1 MVPPAETKLISRATA
16 AEYGSSPGSPSF
28 LIVQKNNLL
37 NTATSPS
44 SSPVDSLSV
53 SSAADKVIRSSDE
66 ADLDKVALAEKFSET
81 RKLFERNIKQR
92 SSVDRYSPSK
102 CERSEDKRRRGS
114 ASDCSNVVDHF
125 SFNTEASLP
134 VALEKV
140 ENQSN
145 EELKQQHANSGSKSS
160 FLNAGPISRRL
171 ESFLGDSDTEE
182 SKETSKNDSSPNQDP
197 LGGQQTL
204 NLSPVAE
211 GCLEK
216 GALPKVPEIC
226 RDEPSKA
233 LGKDRKEQL
242 VLERKLWNMGSV
254 PAQEAQQ
261 TSDSVCSWVSPTEG
275 TCRELVA
282 QDETSGHEKKG
293 LEKDHVDQENQ
304 KLVCHVQE
312 GKRSD
317 YALEVVEEFTD
328 GSKTSWEEERDGMS
342 VRDGPV
348 TQVQDVLEQEEDT
361 EEEEQALEKQSE
373 DFGDFGIE
381 NAAFDDDR
389 DTEPENQYPEGKEIL
404 EGEEDYMYDSEY
416 EEFPGLSEEEDP
428 APDRKVKFSTAPIKN
443 SCGEQEAEKKVFSTY
458 SNEDYDRRNEEVD
471 PVAASAEYE
480 LEKRVEKMEVF
491 PVEIEKGDRGLGISI
506 IGMGVGADQ
515 GLEKLGIFVKT
526 ITDGGAAQRDGR
538 IQVNDQIVEVD
549 GISLVGVTQFFAAT
563 VLKNTKGT
571 VRFLIG
577 REKPGAESE
586 VARLISETLE
596 QERCLY
602 EQHYV
607 HDDTEQDDDYDDDE
621 EDTYESHLH
630 GKSVEVFDLP
640 ENEDIGLLLD
650 MDSAQSLLKF
660 KELQLKHAVTIAEVN
675 QLKDKLKVVEEEKN
689 EWKFNRAQL
698 QQNLDE
704 SKEKI
709 KKLETYWLEAQN
721 LCKTVNERLKETQE
735 QCDALEK
742 KYNKAKKLLKDYQQ
756 KSPFP
761 SPPKLIR
768 MEVQKEIEFMKK
780 EEDHSKLLEE
790 RDQKY
795 AEQLKIYQEKISELE
810 NKLKAYEKKPYMF
823 EGGSLLE
830 DGCPSPGQSN
840 EQSKIKEDNEKET
853 KSIEER
859 INSLDMLISDFDVF
873 VGDTPRLDTSAHKA
887 KAQLALKVKRQPPS
901 RSKLKE
907 SLGGGQQTANL
918 QDEDSE
924 DSVLNRESSTMNLT
938 KTLETS
944 EKLPFPCLDDADR
957 KSEKPEKRESTESP
971 LESSPSASTQSSPVH
986 KPSNEN
992 STTTTRSPP
1001 PEGMTPNSPQG
1012 YLKNVKQREAKGK
1025 GKEAKEER
1033 RNEDR
1038 TAETIEGIPSGKSK
1052 RRFPDFGGLRK
1063 SGGKGK
1069 KQEKENLRGS
1079 LDSRGSR
1086 ELLDDSGNNLSAS
1099 DSDSPVPTCMPFSW
1113 FGDSHKEPQISSSSL
1128 QVTQSGQDGCEHSQ
1142 EKNRSKS
1149 QTVFTLQC
1157 LGSFVNMS
1165 RIVIDDTYH
1174 SKPSCELSGLVTEPN
1189 LSGRS
1194 HTLTFSSN
1202 EALDDEFTT
1211 TGKQNQW
1218 HSRPI
1223 SEWTTQQVCHWL
1235 MGMNMEQYITEFT
1248 AMNVDGQQLMQ
1259 LDSEKLKA
1267 LGVSSQNDRSTI
1279 KKKIKDIRKTQEKLE
1294 KQKEKVQKK
1303 EKEVRKTGRVKYRL
1317 AKEENSSQFSSLGAM
1332 QIERFCR
1339 KTPNYAGGTK
1349 NWSFQLNFNLITV
1362 AVSGNEPTGQEAEPF
1377 SARKHSTNR

>member
-1 MVPPAETKLISRATA
+1 MMKTEGKGERTLRSASPHRNAYKSDFHAIKCSFDGVNNPDNASNKAGLHQKLNTSSNGGGSDPHCRGRAATYGNRVHKIKNMFLQMGSSSSTTSCESSPPAETKLISRATA

-44 SSPVDSLSV
+44 SGPVDSSSV

-114 ASDCSNVVDHF
+114 ASECSNVVDHF
-125 SFNTEASLP
+125 SFNTEAR
-134 VALEKV
+134 
-140 ENQSN
+140 
-145 EELKQQHANSGSKSS
+145 
-160 FLNAGPISRRL
+160 PISRRL
-171 ESFLGDSDTEE
+171 ESFLGDSDNEE
-182 SKETSKNDSSPNQDP
+182 SKETSKNDSSSNQDP
-197 LGGQQTL
+197 LRGQQTL
-204 NLSPVAE
+204 NSSAIAE
-211 GCLEK
+211 EYLEK
-216 GALPKVPEIC
+216 GTIPKVPEIC
-226 RDEPSKA
+226 RDEASKA
-233 LGKDRKEQL
+233 LGKDKREQL
-242 VLERKLWNMGSV
+242 VLEKSPWNMGSV

-261 TSDSVCSWVSPTEG
+261 TSDSVSSWVSPTEG
-275 TCRELVA
+275 TCTELVA

-293 LEKDHVDQENQ
+293 LEKYHVDQEDQ
-304 KLVCHVQE
+304 KLVCGVEE

-317 YALEVVEEFTD
+317 YALEVVEEFRD
-328 GSKTSWEEERDGMS
+328 SSKNTWEEERDGMS
-342 VRDGPV
+342 ARDGPA

-373 DFGDFGIE
+373 DFSDFGIE

-389 DTEPENQYPEGKEIL
+389 DTEPENQEPEGREIL

-428 APDRKVKFSTAPIKN
+428 APDRKVKFSTAPI
-443 SCGEQEAEKKVFSTY
+443 KVFSTY

-607 HDDTEQDDDYDDDE
+607 HDDTEQDDDYDDEE

-675 QLKDKLKVVEEEKN
+675 QLKEKLKVVEAEKN

-742 KYNKAKKLLKDYQQ
+742 KYSKAKKLLKDYQ
-756 KSPFP
+756 
-761 SPPKLIR
+761 
-768 MEVQKEIEFMKK
+768 QKEIEFMKK

-790 RDQKY
+790 REQKY

-810 NKLKAYEKKPYMF
+810 NKLKAYEKMPYVL
-823 EGGSLLE
+823 EGGNLLE
-830 DGCPSPGQSN
+830 DGCQSPGQSN
-840 EQSKIKEDNEKET
+840 EQSKIEEDDEKEA

-859 INSLDMLISDFDVF
+859 INSLDMPISDFDAF

-918 QDEDSE
+918 Q
-924 DSVLNRESSTMNLT
+924 
-938 KTLETS
+938 
-944 EKLPFPCLDDADR
+944 
-957 KSEKPEKRESTESP
+957 
-971 LESSPSASTQSSPVH
+971 
-986 KPSNEN
+986 
-992 STTTTRSPP
+992 
-1001 PEGMTPNSPQG
+1001 
-1012 YLKNVKQREAKGK
+1012 
-1025 GKEAKEER
+1025 
-1033 RNEDR
+1033 
-1038 TAETIEGIPSGKSK
+1038 
-1052 RRFPDFGGLRK
+1052 
-1063 SGGKGK
+1063 
-1069 KQEKENLRGS
+1069 
-1079 LDSRGSR
+1079 
-1086 ELLDDSGNNLSAS
+1086 
-1099 DSDSPVPTCMPFSW
+1099 
-1113 FGDSHKEPQISSSSL
+1113 
-1128 QVTQSGQDGCEHSQ
+1128 
-1142 EKNRSKS
+1142 
-1149 QTVFTLQC
+1149 
-1157 LGSFVNMS
+1157 S

-1202 EALDDEFTT
+1202 EVSFRALDEEFTT

-1259 LDSEKLKA
+1259 LDSEKLK
-1267 LGVSSQNDRSTI
+1267 
-1279 KKKIKDIRKTQEKLE
+1279 
-1294 KQKEKVQKK
+1294 
-1303 EKEVRKTGRVKYRL
+1303 
-1317 AKEENSSQFSSLGAM
+1317 
-1332 QIERFCR
+1332 
-1339 KTPNYAGGTK
+1339 
-1349 NWSFQLNFNLITV
+1349 
-1362 AVSGNEPTGQEAEPF
+1362 
-1377 SARKHSTNR
+1377 

>member
-1 MVPPAETKLISRATA
+1 MMKTEGKGERTLRSASPHRNAYKSDFHAIKCSFDGVNNPENASNKTGLHQKLSTSSNGGGNDPHSRGRAATYGNRVHKIKNMFLQMGGSSSTPSCESSPPAETKLISRATT
-16 AEYGSSPGSPSF
+16 AEYGPSPGSPSF

-37 NTATSPS
+37 NTSTSPCG
-44 SSPVDSLSV
+44 SPVDSLCV
-53 SSAADKVIRSSDE
+53 PSAADKVIRSNDE
-66 ADLDKVALAEKFSET
+66 GDLDKVALAEKFSET

-102 CERSEDKRRRGS
+102 CERSEDKRRRSS
-114 ASDCSNVVDHF
+114 ASDCSNVADNF

-140 ENQSN
+140 ESQGN
-145 EELKQQHANSGSKSS
+145 EELKQQHPNSGSKSS

-182 SKETSKNDSSPNQDP
+182 PKEIFKGDSPLNQDP
-197 LGGQQTL
+197 LRGHHSLG
-204 NLSPVAE
+204 SSAAAAE
-211 GCLEK
+211 GCSEK
-216 GALPKVPEIC
+216 AVSTKAVIL
-226 RDEPSKA
+226 RDELSEV
-233 LGKDRKEQL
+233 LGKGKREQL
-242 VLERKLWNMGSV
+242 VLERNLWDVGNMPG
-254 PAQEAQQ
+254 QGAQQ
-261 TSDSVCSWVSPTEG
+261 RSDSVLTCVSPVEG
-275 TCRELVA
+275 TYRELVA
-282 QDETSGHEKKG
+282 QDETSGPKKG
-293 LEKDHVDQENQ
+293 LEKDHVQEDQLLGCQ
-304 KLVCHVQE
+304 IQE

-317 YALEVVEEFTD
+317 CSLEVVEEFME
-328 GSKTSWEEERDGMS
+328 GSETNQEEERDGMS
-342 VRDGPV
+342 VKDGPV
-348 TQVQDVLEQEEDT
+348 RRIQDVLAQEGDA
-361 EEEEQALEKQSE
+361 EEEHVVEKQSKNVSA
-373 DFGDFGIE
+373 FGIE

-389 DTEPENQYPEGKEIL
+389 DAESENQGPKGKEIL
-404 EGEEDYMYDSEY
+404 EGEEEEEEYMYDSEY

-428 APDRKVKFSTAPIKN
+428 EPDRKVKFSTAPI
-443 SCGEQEAEKKVFSTY
+443 KVFSTY

-491 PVEIEKGDRGLGISI
+491 PVEIEKGDSGLGISI

-538 IQVNDQIVEVD
+538 IEVNDQIVEVD

-577 REKPGAESE
+577 REKPGTQSE

-607 HDDTEQDDDYDDDE
+607 HDDTEQDDDYDDDD
-621 EDTYESHLH
+621 DTYESHLR

-640 ENEDIGLLLD
+640 ENEDIGLPLD
-650 MDSAQSLLKF
+650 MDSAQSFLKF
-660 KELQLKHAVTIAEVN
+660 KELQLKHAVTVAEVN
-675 QLKDKLKVVEEEKN
+675 QLKEKLKIVEADKN
-689 EWKFNRAQL
+689 DWQLNRAQL

-709 KKLETYWLEAQN
+709 KKLETYWLEAQS
-721 LCKTVNERLKETQE
+721 LCKTISEHLKETQE
-735 QCDALEK
+735 QRDALEK

-756 KSPFP
+756 K
-761 SPPKLIR
+761 
-768 MEVQKEIEFMKK
+768 EIEFMKK
-780 EEDHSKLLEE
+780 EEDHARLLEE

-810 NKLKAYEKKPYMF
+810 SKLKACEKMPHMF
-823 EGGSLLE
+823 GDGSLLE
-830 DGCPSPGQSN
+830 DGCQRPGQYN
-840 EQSKIKEDNEKET
+840 EQSTITKENEKET
-853 KSIEER
+853 ESIEER
-859 INSLDMLISDFDVF
+859 LNSSDMLISDFDAF

-907 SLGGGQQTANL
+907 SLGAAQQTATL

-924 DSVLNRESSTMNLT
+924 DTILSRELSAVYLT

-944 EKLPFPCLDDADR
+944 EKLPLPCLDDIDQR
-957 KSEKPEKRESTESP
+957 SEKLEQTESTESP
-971 LESSPSASTQSSPVH
+971 LGSSPSASTQSSPVH

-992 STTTTRSPP
+992 STTATHSPP
-1001 PEGMTPNSPQG
+1001 PEEMAPNSPQG
-1012 YLKNVKQREAKGK
+1012 YPKNVKQREAKGK
-1025 GKEAKEER
+1025 GKEAKEEKK
-1033 RNEDR
+1033 NEDK
-1038 TAETIEGIPSGKSK
+1038 TVETNEGTSGKSK

-1099 DSDSPVPTCMPFSW
+1099 DTDSPVPTCMPFSW
-1113 FGDSHKEPQISSSSL
+1113 FGDSHKEPQVSSSSL
-1128 QVTQSGQDGCEHSQ
+1128 HITQSRQDSCEHGQ
-1142 EKNRSKS
+1142 ERNRSK
-1149 QTVFTLQC
+1149 
-1157 LGSFVNMS
+1157 S

-1202 EALDDEFTT
+1202 EGLDDEFTT

-1235 MGMNMEQYITEFT
+1235 MGMNMEQYIKEFT
-1248 AMNVDGQQLMQ
+1248 AMNIDGQQLMQ

-1303 EKEVRKTGRVKYRL
+1303 EREVRKTGRVVTTL
-1317 AKEENSSQFSSLGAM
+1317 ESS
-1332 QIERFCR
+1332 C
-1339 KTPNYAGGTK
+1339 
-1349 NWSFQLNFNLITV
+1349 
-1362 AVSGNEPTGQEAEPF
+1362 
-1377 SARKHSTNR
+1377 

>member
-1 MVPPAETKLISRATA
+1 MMKTEGKGERTLRSASPHRNAYKSDFHAIKCSFDGVNNPENTCNKTGLQQKLSTSSNAGGNEPHSRGRAATYGNRVHKIKNMFLQMGGSSSTPSCESSPPAETKLVSRAPPA
-16 AEYGSSPGSPSF
+16 DYGPSPGSPSF

-37 NTATSPS
+37 NTSTSPC
-44 SSPVDSLSV
+44 SSPVDSLSAP
-53 SSAADKVIRSSDE
+53 STADKIIRSSDE

-92 SSVDRYSPSK
+92 SSGDRYSPSK

-114 ASDCSNVVDHF
+114 ASPDCSNVVDHF
-125 SFNTEASLP
+125 SFNTEVSLP
-134 VALEKV
+134 VALERV
-140 ENQSN
+140 ETQDN
-145 EELKQQHANSGSKSS
+145 EELKQQHPNSCPKSS

-182 SKETSKNDSSPNQDP
+182 SKEMSKNDSTSNQDRVR
-197 LGGQQTL
+197 GQC
-204 NLSPVAE
+204 SSDSSAAAE
-211 GCLEK
+211 RSSEK
-216 GALPKVPEIC
+216 TASTKVPGIT
-226 RDEPSKA
+226 RDELSKA
-233 LGKDRKEQL
+233 LEKDKREQPL
-242 VLERKLWNMGSV
+242 LERNVQDMSSV
-254 PAQEAQQ
+254 PGQEAKWR
-261 TSDSVCSWVSPTEG
+261 SDSILYQVSPVEG
-275 TCRELVA
+275 TCTELVV
-282 QDETSGHEKKG
+282 QDETSGHEKQG
-293 LEKDHVDQENQ
+293 LENNHVDQGDQ
-304 KLVCHVQE
+304 PLKHQAQE

-317 YALEVVEEFTD
+317 LEA
-328 GSKTSWEEERDGMS
+328 EEELTECGETNQEEIRDGMS
-342 VRDGPV
+342 VKEGAV
-348 TQVQDVLEQEEDT
+348 THIQDVQEQEGDT
-361 EEEEQALEKQSE
+361 EEEEEEQVAEKQRENFSA
-373 DFGDFGIE
+373 FGIE
-381 NAAFDDDR
+381 NEAFDDDR
-389 DTEPENQYPEGKEIL
+389 DTEPENQGPDSKEIL
-404 EGEEDYMYDSEY
+404 EGEEEYMYDSEY

-428 APDRKVKFSTAPIKN
+428 EPDRKVKFSTAPI
-443 SCGEQEAEKKVFSTY
+443 KVFSTY

-491 PVEIEKGDRGLGISI
+491 PVEIEKGDSGLGISI

-526 ITDGGAAQRDGR
+526 ITDGGAAQKDGR

-577 REKPGAESE
+577 REKPGTQSE

-602 EQHYV
+602 EQHYA
-607 HDDTEQDDDYDDDE
+607 HDDTEQDDDYDD
-621 EDTYESHLH
+621 EDTFESRLH

-640 ENEDIGLLLD
+640 ENEDIGLPLD
-650 MDSAQSLLKF
+650 MDSAQFLLKF
-660 KELQLKHAVTIAEVN
+660 KELQLKHAVTMAEVN
-675 QLKDKLKVVEEEKN
+675 QLKEKLKIVETEKT
-689 EWKFNRAQL
+689 EWESSRAQL
-698 QQNLDE
+698 QQNIE
-704 SKEKI
+704 ENKEKI
-709 KKLETYWLEAQN
+709 KKLETYWIEAQS
-721 LCKTVNERLKETQE
+721 LCKTVNEHLKETQE

-756 KSPFP
+756 K
-761 SPPKLIR
+761 
-768 MEVQKEIEFMKK
+768 EIEFMKK
-780 EEDHSKLLEE
+780 EEDHSRVLEE

-810 NKLKAYEKKPYMF
+810 NKLQIYEQMPYMF
-823 EGGSLLE
+823 GSSSLLE
-830 DGCPSPGQSN
+830 DVCQNPGQLN
-840 EQSKIKEDNEKET
+840 EPSKMREKKET
-853 KSIEER
+853 ETVEER
-859 INSLDMLISDFDVF
+859 LDSTDMLISDFDAF

-907 SLGGGQQTANL
+907 SLGAGQQTANQ

-924 DSVLNRESSTMNLT
+924 DTIHNRELSAVCLT
-938 KTLETS
+938 KTLEIT
-944 EKLPFPCLDDADR
+944 EKLTLSQLDDMDQ
-957 KSEKPEKRESTESP
+957 KSEKPEPAESAESP

-986 KPSNEN
+986 KPNGEN
-992 STTTTRSPP
+992 STSTTHSPP
-1001 PEGMTPNSPQG
+1001 SEEMVPNSPQG
-1012 YLKNVKQREAKGK
+1012 YPKNVKQREAKGK
-1025 GKEAKEER
+1025 GKEAKAEDKK
-1033 RNEDR
+1033 NEDKIV
-1038 TAETIEGIPSGKSK
+1038 ETNEGTSSGKSK

-1113 FGDSHKEPQISSSSL
+1113 FGDSHKEPQVSSSSL
-1128 QVTQSGQDGCEHSQ
+1128 HFTQSGQDSLFEQGQ
-1142 EKNRSKS
+1142 EKNKSKS
-1149 QTVFTLQC
+1149 RV
-1157 LGSFVNMS
+1157 
-1165 RIVIDDTYH
+1165 VIDDTYH

-1189 LSGRS
+1189 LSSRS

-1202 EALDDEFTT
+1202 EALDDEFAT

-1259 LDSEKLKA
+1259 LDSDKLKA

-1279 KKKIKDIRKTQEKLE
+1279 KKKIKDIKKTQEKLE

-1303 EKEVRKTGRVKYRL
+1303 EREVRKSGRVVATL
-1317 AKEENSSQFSSLGAM
+1317 ESS
-1332 QIERFCR
+1332 C
-1339 KTPNYAGGTK
+1339 
-1349 NWSFQLNFNLITV
+1349 
-1362 AVSGNEPTGQEAEPF
+1362 
-1377 SARKHSTNR
+1377 

>member
-1 MVPPAETKLISRATA
+1 MMKTEGKGERTLRSASPHRNAYKSDFHAIKCSFDGVNNPENASNKAGLHQKLSTSSNGGGNDPHSRGRAATYGNRVHKIKNMFLQMGGSSSTPSCESSPPAETKLISRAMA
-16 AEYGSSPGSPSF
+16 ADYGPSPGSPSS
-28 LIVQKNNLL
+28 LIVQKNNHL
-37 NTATSPS
+37 NTSTSPS
-44 SSPVDSLSV
+44 GSPVDSLSV
-53 SSAADKVIRSSDE
+53 PSAADKVIRSNDE

-102 CERSEDKRRRGS
+102 CERSEDKRRRSS

-125 SFNTEASLP
+125 SFNTETSLP
-134 VALEKV
+134 VAPEKS
-140 ENQSN
+140 ENQGN
-145 EELKQQHANSGSKSS
+145 EELKQQYPNSGSKSS

-182 SKETSKNDSSPNQDP
+182 SKEISKIDSPPDRDPLRGHRSLDSSV
-197 LGGQQTL
+197 
-204 NLSPVAE
+204 VAE
-211 GCLEK
+211 GCPEK
-216 GALPKVPEIC
+216 AVSTKVPVIL
-226 RDEPSKA
+226 RDEMSEA
-233 LGKDRKEQL
+233 LQKGKREQL
-242 VLERKLWNMGSV
+242 VLERSLWDMGST
-254 PAQEAQQ
+254 PGQEAQQ
-261 TSDSVCSWVSPTEG
+261 RSDSVLSRVYPTEG
-275 TCRELVA
+275 TCAELVA
-282 QDETSGHEKKG
+282 PAETSGHEKEG
-293 LEKDHVDQENQ
+293 LEKDHIIQEDQ
-304 KLVCHVQE
+304 LLRCHVQE

-317 YALEVVEEFTD
+317 YSVEVVEEFTE
-328 GSKTSWEEERDGMS
+328 GSKTNGEEKRDGVS

-348 TQVQDVLEQEEDT
+348 ARVQDVLEQEGDT
-361 EEEEQALEKQSE
+361 EEEEQVVERKSE
-373 DFGDFGIE
+373 NCSAFGIE

-389 DTEPENQYPEGKEIL
+389 DTEPENQGPEGKEIF
-404 EGEEDYMYDSEY
+404 EGEEEEYMYDSEY

-428 APDRKVKFSTAPIKN
+428 EPDRKVKFSTAPI
-443 SCGEQEAEKKVFSTY
+443 KVFSTY

-491 PVEIEKGDRGLGISI
+491 PVEIEKGDSGLGISI

-571 VRFLIG
+571 VSFLIG
-577 REKPGAESE
+577 REKPGTQSE

-607 HDDTEQDDDYDDDE
+607 HDDTEQDDDYDDDD
-621 EDTYESHLH
+621 DTYESHLH

-640 ENEDIGLLLD
+640 ENEDIGLPLD

-675 QLKDKLKVVEEEKN
+675 QLKEKLKIVEAEKN
-689 EWKFNRAQL
+689 EWKLSRAQL

-709 KKLETYWLEAQN
+709 KKLETYWLEAQS
-721 LCKTVNERLKETQE
+721 LCKTVNEHLKETQE

-742 KYNKAKKLLKDYQQ
+742 KYKAAKKLLKDYQQ
-756 KSPFP
+756 K
-761 SPPKLIR
+761 
-768 MEVQKEIEFMKK
+768 EIEFMKK
-780 EEDHSKLLEE
+780 EDDHSRLLEE

-810 NKLKAYEKKPYMF
+810 SKLKVYERMPYMF
-823 EGGSLLE
+823 GGGSLLA
-830 DGCPSPGQSN
+830 DGCQSPGQYN
-840 EQSKIKEDNEKET
+840 EQSKIREENEKET
-853 KSIEER
+853 ELIEER
-859 INSLDMLISDFDVF
+859 LNSSEMLISDFDAF

-907 SLGGGQQTANL
+907 TLGAGQQTANL

-924 DSVLNRESSTMNLT
+924 DTVLNRELSTVYLT

-944 EKLPFPCLDDADR
+944 EKLTLPCLDDIDR
-957 KSEKPEKRESTESP
+957 KSEKPEQTESTESP
-971 LESSPSASTQSSPVH
+971 LESSPSASTHSSPVH
-986 KPSNEN
+986 KPNNEN
-992 STTTTRSPP
+992 STTTTHSPP
-1001 PEGMTPNSPQG
+1001 PEEMAPSSPQG
-1012 YLKNVKQREAKGK
+1012 YPKNVKQREAKGK
-1025 GKEAKEER
+1025 GKEAKEEKK
-1033 RNEDR
+1033 NEDR
-1038 TAETIEGIPSGKSK
+1038 IIETNEGTSSGRSK

-1113 FGDSHKEPQISSSSL
+1113 FGDSHKEPHISSSSSL
-1128 QVTQSGQDGCEHSQ
+1128 HVTQSGQDSCEHGQ
-1142 EKNRSKS
+1142 EKNRSK
-1149 QTVFTLQC
+1149 
-1157 LGSFVNMS
+1157 S

-1218 HSRPI
+1218 HNRPI

-1248 AMNVDGQQLMQ
+1248 AMNIDGQQLMQ

-1303 EKEVRKTGRVKYRL
+1303 EREVRKTGRVVATL
-1317 AKEENSSQFSSLGAM
+1317 ESS
-1332 QIERFCR
+1332 C
-1339 KTPNYAGGTK
+1339 
-1349 NWSFQLNFNLITV
+1349 
-1362 AVSGNEPTGQEAEPF
+1362 
-1377 SARKHSTNR
+1377 

>member
-1 MVPPAETKLISRATA
+1 MMKTEGKGERTLRSASPHRNAYKSDFHAIKCSFDGVNNPDNASNKTGLHQKLSTSSNGGGSDPHSRGRAATYGNRVHKIKNMFLQMGSSSSTTSCESSPPAETKLISRATA

-37 NTATSPS
+37 NTTTSPS
-44 SSPVDSLSV
+44 SGPVDSLSV

-102 CERSEDKRRRGS
+102 CERSEDKRRHGS

-125 SFNTEASLP
+125 SFNTEAR
-134 VALEKV
+134 
-140 ENQSN
+140 
-145 EELKQQHANSGSKSS
+145 
-160 FLNAGPISRRL
+160 PISRRL

-182 SKETSKNDSSPNQDP
+182 SKETSKNDSSPNQDRVR
-197 LGGQQTL
+197 GQQSL
-204 NLSPVAE
+204 NTSAVAE

-216 GALPKVPEIC
+216 GAFPKLPGIC

-233 LGKDRKEQL
+233 LGKDKREQL
-242 VLERKLWNMGSV
+242 VLETSPWDTGSM
-254 PAQEAQQ
+254 PGQEDQQ
-261 TSDSVCSWVSPTEG
+261 ISDSVSCQVSPTEG
-275 TCRELVA
+275 ACIELAA
-282 QDETSGHEKKG
+282 QDETSGHGKEDLVKV
-293 LEKDHVDQENQ
+293 HADQDNQ
-304 KLVCHVQE
+304 KLICHVQE
-312 GKRSD
+312 GKRSN
-317 YALEVVEEFTD
+317 YALEVLEEFTD
-328 GSKTSWEEERDGMS
+328 GSKTNWEEERDGIS
-342 VRDGPV
+342 VRGPV

-361 EEEEQALEKQSE
+361 EEEEQVLEKQSE
-373 DFGDFGIE
+373 NFNDFGIE

-389 DTEPENQYPEGKEIL
+389 DTEPENQDPEGKEIL
-404 EGEEDYMYDSEY
+404 EGEEEYMYDSEY

-428 APDRKVKFSTAPIKN
+428 EPDRKVKFSTAPI
-443 SCGEQEAEKKVFSTY
+443 KVFSTY

-607 HDDTEQDDDYDDDE
+607 HDDTEQDDDYDDEE
-621 EDTYESHLH
+621 EDTYESQLH

-675 QLKDKLKVVEEEKN
+675 QLKEKLKVVEAEKN

-756 KSPFP
+756 K
-761 SPPKLIR
+761 
-768 MEVQKEIEFMKK
+768 EIEFMKK

-810 NKLKAYEKKPYMF
+810 NKLKAYEKMPYVF

-830 DGCPSPGQSN
+830 DGRQSPGQSN
-840 EQSKIKEDNEKET
+840 KQSKIKEDNEKET

-859 INSLDMLISDFDVF
+859 TNSLDMLVSDFDAC

-907 SLGGGQQTANL
+907 SLGGGQQIGNL
-918 QDEDSE
+918 Q
-924 DSVLNRESSTMNLT
+924 
-938 KTLETS
+938 
-944 EKLPFPCLDDADR
+944 
-957 KSEKPEKRESTESP
+957 
-971 LESSPSASTQSSPVH
+971 
-986 KPSNEN
+986 
-992 STTTTRSPP
+992 
-1001 PEGMTPNSPQG
+1001 
-1012 YLKNVKQREAKGK
+1012 
-1025 GKEAKEER
+1025 
-1033 RNEDR
+1033 
-1038 TAETIEGIPSGKSK
+1038 
-1052 RRFPDFGGLRK
+1052 
-1063 SGGKGK
+1063 
-1069 KQEKENLRGS
+1069 
-1079 LDSRGSR
+1079 
-1086 ELLDDSGNNLSAS
+1086 
-1099 DSDSPVPTCMPFSW
+1099 
-1113 FGDSHKEPQISSSSL
+1113 
-1128 QVTQSGQDGCEHSQ
+1128 
-1142 EKNRSKS
+1142 
-1149 QTVFTLQC
+1149 
-1157 LGSFVNMS
+1157 S

-1202 EALDDEFTT
+1202 EVSFKALDEEFTT

-1259 LDSEKLKA
+1259 LDSEKLK
-1267 LGVSSQNDRSTI
+1267 
-1279 KKKIKDIRKTQEKLE
+1279 
-1294 KQKEKVQKK
+1294 
-1303 EKEVRKTGRVKYRL
+1303 
-1317 AKEENSSQFSSLGAM
+1317 
-1332 QIERFCR
+1332 
-1339 KTPNYAGGTK
+1339 
-1349 NWSFQLNFNLITV
+1349 
-1362 AVSGNEPTGQEAEPF
+1362 
-1377 SARKHSTNR
+1377 

>member
-1 MVPPAETKLISRATA
+1 MMKTEGKGERTLRSASPHRNAYKSDFHAIKCSFDGVNNPENASNKTGLHQKLSTSSNGGGNDPHSRGRAATYGNRVHKIKNMFLQMGGSSSTPSCESSPPAETKLISRATA
-16 AEYGSSPGSPSF
+16 AEYGPSPGSPSF

-37 NTATSPS
+37 NTSTSPS
-44 SSPVDSLSV
+44 GSPVDSLSV
-53 SSAADKVIRSSDE
+53 PSAADKIIRSNDE

-102 CERSEDKRRRGS
+102 CERSEDKKRRSS
-114 ASDCSNVVDHF
+114 ASDCNNAVDHF

-140 ENQSN
+140 ENQGN
-145 EELKQQHANSGSKSS
+145 EELKQQHPNSGSKSS

-182 SKETSKNDSSPNQDP
+182 AKEISKNYSALNQDP
-197 LGGQQTL
+197 LRGHRSL
-204 NLSPVAE
+204 DSSALAE
-211 GCLEK
+211 GCPEK
-216 GALPKVPEIC
+216 AVSTKVPVIL
-226 RDEPSKA
+226 RDELTEA
-233 LGKDRKEQL
+233 FGKDKREQL
-242 VLERKLWNMGSV
+242 VLERSLWGMGSM
-254 PAQEAQQ
+254 PGQEAQLR
-261 TSDSVCSWVSPTEG
+261 SDSVLSQVSPMER
-275 TCRELVA
+275 TCAELVA
-282 QDETSGHEKKG
+282 QDETSGHEKEG
-293 LEKDHVDQENQ
+293 LEKDHIVQEDQLLRCQ
-304 KLVCHVQE
+304 VQE
-312 GKRSD
+312 GKRNNYS
-317 YALEVVEEFTD
+317 LEVVEEFMKGNET
-328 GSKTSWEEERDGMS
+328 GHEEERDGMS
-342 VRDGPV
+342 VRDGPI
-348 TQVQDVLEQEEDT
+348 TRVQDVLEQEGDI
-361 EEEEQALEKQSE
+361 EEEEQVGRQSKN
-373 DFGDFGIE
+373 FSAFGIE

-389 DTEPENQYPEGKEIL
+389 DTEPENQGPEGKEIL
-404 EGEEDYMYDSEY
+404 EGEEEEGEEEYMYDSEY

-428 APDRKVKFSTAPIKN
+428 EPDRKVKFSTAPI
-443 SCGEQEAEKKVFSTY
+443 KVFSTY

-491 PVEIEKGDRGLGISI
+491 PVEIEKGDSGLGISI

-577 REKPGAESE
+577 REKPGTQSE

-607 HDDTEQDDDYDDDE
+607 HDDTEQDDDYDDDD
-621 EDTYESHLH
+621 DTYESHLH

-640 ENEDIGLLLD
+640 ENEDICLPLD

-660 KELQLKHAVTIAEVN
+660 KELQLKHAVTTAEVN
-675 QLKDKLKVVEEEKN
+675 QLKEKLKVVEAEKN
-689 EWKFNRAQL
+689 EWKLNRAQL

-709 KKLETYWLEAQN
+709 KKLETYWLEAQS
-721 LCKTVNERLKETQE
+721 LCKTVNEHLKETQE

-742 KYNKAKKLLKDYQQ
+742 KYSKAKKLLKDYQ
-756 KSPFP
+756 
-761 SPPKLIR
+761 
-768 MEVQKEIEFMKK
+768 QKEIEFMKK
-780 EEDHSKLLEE
+780 EEDHSRLLEE

-810 NKLKAYEKKPYMF
+810 SKLKVYERIPYVF
-823 EGGSLLE
+823 GGGSLLE
-830 DGCPSPGQSN
+830 DGCQSPGQYS
-840 EQSKIKEDNEKET
+840 EQSKIREENEKET
-853 KSIEER
+853 ESIEER
-859 INSLDMLISDFDVF
+859 LNSSDMLISDFDAF

-907 SLGGGQQTANL
+907 SLGAGQQTANL

-924 DSVLNRESSTMNLT
+924 DTVLNRELSTVYLT

-944 EKLPFPCLDDADR
+944 EKLTLPRLDDIDR
-957 KSEKPEKRESTESP
+957 KSEKPEQTESTESP
-971 LESSPSASTQSSPVH
+971 LESSPSASTHSSPAH
-986 KPSNEN
+986 KPNNEN
-992 STTTTRSPP
+992 STTTTCSPP
-1001 PEGMTPNSPQG
+1001 PEEMAPNSPQG
-1012 YLKNVKQREAKGK
+1012 YPKIVKQREAKVK
-1025 GKEAKEER
+1025 GKEAKEEKK
-1033 RNEDR
+1033 NEDK
-1038 TAETIEGIPSGKSK
+1038 TVETSEGTSGKSR

-1069 KQEKENLRGS
+1069 KQENLRGS

-1128 QVTQSGQDGCEHSQ
+1128 HVTQSGQDSCEHGQ
-1142 EKNRSKS
+1142 EKNRSK
-1149 QTVFTLQC
+1149 
-1157 LGSFVNMS
+1157 S

-1248 AMNVDGQQLMQ
+1248 AMNIDGQQLMQ

-1303 EKEVRKTGRVKYRL
+1303 EREVRKTGRVVATL
-1317 AKEENSSQFSSLGAM
+1317 ESS
-1332 QIERFCR
+1332 C
-1339 KTPNYAGGTK
+1339 
-1349 NWSFQLNFNLITV
+1349 
-1362 AVSGNEPTGQEAEPF
+1362 
-1377 SARKHSTNR
+1377 

>member
-1 MVPPAETKLISRATA
+1 MMKTEGKGERTLRSASPHRNAYKSDFHAIKCTFDGVNNPDNASNKTGLHQNLSTSSNGGGSDPHSRGRAATYGNRVHKIKNMFLQMGSSSSTTSCESSPPAETKLISRATA

-28 LIVQKNNLL
+28 LTVQKNNLL
-37 NTATSPS
+37 NTTTSPS
-44 SSPVDSLSV
+44 SGPVDSLSM

-125 SFNTEASLP
+125 SFNTEASPP

-140 ENQSN
+140 ENHSN
-145 EELKQQHANSGSKSS
+145 EELKHQHANSGSKSS

-182 SKETSKNDSSPNQDP
+182 SKETSKNYSSANQDP
-197 LGGQQTL
+197 LRGQQPL
-204 NLSPVAE
+204 NQSAIAE
-211 GCLEK
+211 GCLER
-216 GALPKVPEIC
+216 GVFPKVPEIC

-233 LGKDRKEQL
+233 LGKDKREQL
-242 VLERKLWNMGSV
+242 VLERSTWNMGSV
-254 PAQEAQQ
+254 PAWEAQQ

-275 TCRELVA
+275 TCTVLVA
-282 QDETSGHEKKG
+282 QDETSGHEKKS

-317 YALEVVEEFTD
+317 CALEVVEEFMD
-328 GSKTSWEEERDGMS
+328 GSKTSWEEERDGIS
-342 VRDGPV
+342 VRDSLV
-348 TQVQDVLEQEEDT
+348 IQVQDVLEQEGDT
-361 EEEEQALEKQSE
+361 EEQEQVLEKQSE
-373 DFGDFGIE
+373 DFSDFGIE
-381 NAAFDDDR
+381 NAAFDEDR
-389 DTEPENQYPEGKEIL
+389 DTEPENQESEGKEIL
-404 EGEEDYMYDSEY
+404 EGVEDYMYDSEY

-428 APDRKVKFSTAPIKN
+428 VPDRKVKFSTAPI
-443 SCGEQEAEKKVFSTY
+443 KVFSTY

-607 HDDTEQDDDYDDDE
+607 HDDTEQDDDYDDEE

-675 QLKDKLKVVEEEKN
+675 QLKEKLKVVEAEKN

-742 KYNKAKKLLKDYQQ
+742 KYSKAKKLLKDYQ
-756 KSPFP
+756 
-761 SPPKLIR
+761 
-768 MEVQKEIEFMKK
+768 QKEIEFMKK

-810 NKLKAYEKKPYMF
+810 NKLKAYEKMPYMF

-830 DGCPSPGQSN
+830 DGCQSPGQSN
-840 EQSKIKEDNEKET
+840 EQSKTKDSEKENN
-853 KSIEER
+853 SIEER
-859 INSLDMLISDFDVF
+859 INSLDMLFSDFDAF

-924 DSVLNRESSTMNLT
+924 DGVLTRESSAMYPT

-944 EKLPFPCLDDADR
+944 EKLPLPCLDDTYQ

-971 LESSPSASTQSSPVH
+971 LESSPSASTHSSPVH
-986 KPSNEN
+986 KPNNEN
-992 STTTTRSPP
+992 STAATRSPP

-1012 YLKNVKQREAKGK
+1012 YLKNVKQKETKGK
-1025 GKEAKEER
+1025 GKETKEER
-1033 RNEDR
+1033 KNEDR
-1038 TAETIEGIPSGKSK
+1038 TAETNEGIPSGKSK

-1069 KQEKENLRGS
+1069 KQEKEILRGS

-1128 QVTQSGQDGCEHSQ
+1128 QVTQGGQDGCEHGQ
-1142 EKNRSKS
+1142 EKNRSK
-1149 QTVFTLQC
+1149 
-1157 LGSFVNMS
+1157 N
-1165 RIVIDDTYH
+1165 
-1174 SKPSCELSGLVTEPN
+1174 
-1189 LSGRS
+1189 
-1194 HTLTFSSN
+1194 
-1202 EALDDEFTT
+1202 
-1211 TGKQNQW
+1211 
-1218 HSRPI
+1218 
-1223 SEWTTQQVCHWL
+1223 CH
-1235 MGMNMEQYITEFT
+1235 
-1248 AMNVDGQQLMQ
+1248 
-1259 LDSEKLKA
+1259 
-1267 LGVSSQNDRSTI
+1267 R
-1279 KKKIKDIRKTQEKLE
+1279 
-1294 KQKEKVQKK
+1294 
-1303 EKEVRKTGRVKYRL
+1303 
-1317 AKEENSSQFSSLGAM
+1317 
-1332 QIERFCR
+1332 
-1339 KTPNYAGGTK
+1339 
-1349 NWSFQLNFNLITV
+1349 
-1362 AVSGNEPTGQEAEPF
+1362 
-1377 SARKHSTNR
+1377 

>member
-1 MVPPAETKLISRATA
+1 MMKTESKGERTLRSASPHRNAYKSDFHAIKCSFDGVNNPDNAPNKTGLHQKLNTSSNGGGNDPHSRGRAATYGNRVHKIKNMFLQMGSSSSTASESSPPAETKLISRATA
-16 AEYGSSPGSPSF
+16 AEYGPSPCSPSF
-28 LIVQKNNLL
+28 LTVQKNNLL
-37 NTATSPS
+37 NTSTSPC

-53 SSAADKVIRSSDE
+53 PSAADKVVRSSDE

-114 ASDCSNVVDHF
+114 ASDCSNVADNF
-125 SFNTEASLP
+125 SFNTEVSPP

-140 ENQSN
+140 ENQGK
-145 EELKQQHANSGSKSS
+145 EELKQQHPNSGSKST

-182 SKETSKNDSSPNQDP
+182 SKEISKNDSPPNQDP
-197 LGGQQTL
+197 LRGQQDL
-204 NLSPVAE
+204 NLPAVTE
-211 GCLEK
+211 GCPEK
-216 GALPKVPEIC
+216 GAFPKVLGIR
-226 RDEPSKA
+226 RDEPSEG
-233 LGKDRKEQL
+233 LGKDKREQL
-242 VLERKLWNMGSV
+242 VLERSPWDMGSV
-254 PAQEAQQ
+254 PGQEAQHR
-261 TSDSVCSWVSPTEG
+261 SDSVSSSVSPTEG
-275 TCRELVA
+275 TCTELLT
-282 QDETSGHEKKG
+282 QNETSGHENEG
-293 LEKDHVDQENQ
+293 LEKDHVVQEDQMLICQ
-304 KLVCHVQE
+304 VQE

-317 YALEVVEEFTD
+317 YALEVIEESMD
-328 GSKTSWEEERDGMS
+328 GSKTSWEEERNGLS

-361 EEEEQALEKQSE
+361 GEEEQVLEKQNE
-373 DFGDFGIE
+373 DYSAFGIE
-381 NAAFDDDR
+381 NAAFDGDR
-389 DTEPENQYPEGKEIL
+389 DTEPENQEPEGKEIL
-404 EGEEDYMYDSEY
+404 EGEDEYMYDSEY

-428 APDRKVKFSTAPIKN
+428 DPDRKVKFSTAPI
-443 SCGEQEAEKKVFSTY
+443 KVFSTY

-538 IQVNDQIVEVD
+538 ISLFCRIQVNDQIVEVD

-602 EQHYV
+602 EQHYA

-660 KELQLKHAVTIAEVN
+660 KELQLKHAVTVAEVN
-675 QLKDKLKVVEEEKN
+675 QLKEKLKIVEAEKN

-721 LCKTVNERLKETQE
+721 LCKTVNEHLKETQE

-742 KYNKAKKLLKDYQQ
+742 KYSKAKKLLKDYQQ
-756 KSPFP
+756 K
-761 SPPKLIR
+761 
-768 MEVQKEIEFMKK
+768 EIEFMKK
-780 EEDHSKLLEE
+780 EEEHSRLLEE

-795 AEQLKIYQEKISELE
+795 AEHLKIYQEKILELE
-810 NKLKAYEKKPYMF
+810 SKLKVYEKTPYVF

-830 DGCPSPGQSN
+830 DGCQSPGQPN
-840 EQSKIKEDNEKET
+840 EQSKIKEENEKET

-859 INSLDMLISDFDVF
+859 INSLDGLISDFDAF

-907 SLGGGQQTANL
+907 SLGAGQQTANL
-918 QDEDSE
+918 Q
-924 DSVLNRESSTMNLT
+924 VLIL
-938 KTLETS
+938 
-944 EKLPFPCLDDADR
+944 
-957 KSEKPEKRESTESP
+957 
-971 LESSPSASTQSSPVH
+971 
-986 KPSNEN
+986 
-992 STTTTRSPP
+992 
-1001 PEGMTPNSPQG
+1001 
-1012 YLKNVKQREAKGK
+1012 
-1025 GKEAKEER
+1025 
-1033 RNEDR
+1033 
-1038 TAETIEGIPSGKSK
+1038 
-1052 RRFPDFGGLRK
+1052 
-1063 SGGKGK
+1063 
-1069 KQEKENLRGS
+1069 
-1079 LDSRGSR
+1079 
-1086 ELLDDSGNNLSAS
+1086 
-1099 DSDSPVPTCMPFSW
+1099 
-1113 FGDSHKEPQISSSSL
+1113 
-1128 QVTQSGQDGCEHSQ
+1128 
-1142 EKNRSKS
+1142 
-1149 QTVFTLQC
+1149 
-1157 LGSFVNMS
+1157 S

-1202 EALDDEFTT
+1202 EVSFKALDDEFAT

-1259 LDSEKLKA
+1259 LDSEKLK
-1267 LGVSSQNDRSTI
+1267 
-1279 KKKIKDIRKTQEKLE
+1279 
-1294 KQKEKVQKK
+1294 
-1303 EKEVRKTGRVKYRL
+1303 
-1317 AKEENSSQFSSLGAM
+1317 
-1332 QIERFCR
+1332 
-1339 KTPNYAGGTK
+1339 
-1349 NWSFQLNFNLITV
+1349 
-1362 AVSGNEPTGQEAEPF
+1362 
-1377 SARKHSTNR
+1377 

>member
-1 MVPPAETKLISRATA
+1 MMKTEGKGERTLRSASPHRNAYKSDFHAIKCSFDGINNPENTSNKTGLHQKLSTCSSGGGNDPQSRGRAATYGNRVHKIKNMFLQMGGSSSTPSCESSPPAETKLVSRATA
-16 AEYGSSPGSPSF
+16 AEYGPSAGSPSF

-37 NTATSPS
+37 NTSTSPCG
-44 SSPVDSLSV
+44 SPVDSLSV
-53 SSAADKVIRSSDE
+53 PSAADKVIRSNDE

-102 CERSEDKRRRGS
+102 CERSEDKRRHGS

-125 SFNTEASLP
+125 SFNTETSLP
-134 VALEKV
+134 AALEKV
-140 ENQSN
+140 ESQGN
-145 EELKQQHANSGSKSS
+145 EEVKQQYPNCGSRSS

-182 SKETSKNDSSPNQDP
+182 SKEISRNNSPPNQDP
-197 LGGQQTL
+197 LRGHHCLDSST
-204 NLSPVAE
+204 VAE
-211 GCLEK
+211 GCPENVVSV
-216 GALPKVPEIC
+216 KVPVILG
-226 RDEPSKA
+226 DELSEA
-233 LGKDRKEQL
+233 LGKDKREEL
-242 VLERKLWNMGSV
+242 VLERSLLDMGSK
-254 PAQEAQQ
+254 PGQEAQQ
-261 TSDSVCSWVSPTEG
+261 RSDSVLSQASPTEG
-275 TCRELVA
+275 SCTELVT
-282 QDETSGHEKKG
+282 QNETSGHEKEG
-293 LEKDHVDQENQ
+293 LEKDHVVQEDRVLRRQ
-304 KLVCHVQE
+304 VQE

-317 YALEVVEEFTD
+317 RSLEVVEEFME
-328 GSKTSWEEERDGMS
+328 GSVANREEGRDGMS

-348 TQVQDVLEQEEDT
+348 TRVQGVLEQEGDT
-361 EEEEQALEKQSE
+361 EEEKQVVEKQSE
-373 DFGDFGIE
+373 NFSAFGIE
-381 NAAFDDDR
+381 NAAFDEDR
-389 DTEPENQYPEGKEIL
+389 DTEPENQGPEGKEIL
-404 EGEEDYMYDSEY
+404 EAEEEEYMYDSEY
-416 EEFPGLSEEEDP
+416 EEFPGLSEEEEP
-428 APDRKVKFSTAPIKN
+428 EPDRKVKFSTAPI
-443 SCGEQEAEKKVFSTY
+443 KVFSTY

-491 PVEIEKGDRGLGISI
+491 PVDIEKGDSGLGISI

-577 REKPGAESE
+577 REKPGTQSE

-602 EQHYV
+602 EQHYI
-607 HDDTEQDDDYDDDE
+607 HDDTEQDDDYDDDD
-621 EDTYESHLH
+621 DTYESHLH

-640 ENEDIGLLLD
+640 ENEDISLPLD

-675 QLKDKLKVVEEEKN
+675 QLKEKLKIVEAEKN
-689 EWKFNRAQL
+689 EWKLSRAQL

-709 KKLETYWLEAQN
+709 KKLETYWLEAQS
-721 LCKTVNERLKETQE
+721 LCKTVNEHLKETQE

-756 KSPFP
+756 K
-761 SPPKLIR
+761 
-768 MEVQKEIEFMKK
+768 ETEFMKK
-780 EEDHSKLLEE
+780 EEDHSRLLEE

-795 AEQLKIYQEKISELE
+795 AEQLKIHQEKISELE
-810 NKLKAYEKKPYMF
+810 SKLKVYERMPYMF
-823 EGGSLLE
+823 GGGSLLE
-830 DGCPSPGQSN
+830 DGCQSPGQYN
-840 EQSKIKEDNEKET
+840 EQSKIREENAKET
-853 KSIEER
+853 ESIEER
-859 INSLDMLISDFDVF
+859 LNSSDTLISDFDAF

-907 SLGGGQQTANL
+907 SLGAGQQTAIL
-918 QDEDSE
+918 QDGDSE
-924 DSVLNRESSTMNLT
+924 DAVLTREISTLCLT

-944 EKLPFPCLDDADR
+944 EKLTLPCLDDIDR
-957 KSEKPEKRESTESP
+957 KNEKPEQTESTESP
-971 LESSPSASTQSSPVH
+971 LESSPSASTHSSPVH
-986 KPSNEN
+986 KPNNEN
-992 STTTTRSPP
+992 STTTTHSSPP
-1001 PEGMTPNSPQG
+1001 EEMALNSPQG
-1012 YLKNVKQREAKGK
+1012 YPKNVKQREAKGK
-1025 GKEAKEER
+1025 GKEAKEEKKSEDKTVET
-1033 RNEDR
+1033 NEG
-1038 TAETIEGIPSGKSK
+1038 TSLGKSK

-1069 KQEKENLRGS
+1069 KPEKENLRGS

-1128 QVTQSGQDGCEHSQ
+1128 HVTQSGQDSCEYGQ
-1142 EKNRSKS
+1142 EKSRSK
-1149 QTVFTLQC
+1149 
-1157 LGSFVNMS
+1157 S

-1211 TGKQNQW
+1211 GKQNQW

-1248 AMNVDGQQLMQ
+1248 AMNIDGQQLMQ

-1279 KKKIKDIRKTQEKLE
+1279 KRKIKDIRKTQEKLE

-1303 EKEVRKTGRVKYRL
+1303 EREVRKTGRVVATL
-1317 AKEENSSQFSSLGAM
+1317 ESS
-1332 QIERFCR
+1332 C
-1339 KTPNYAGGTK
+1339 
-1349 NWSFQLNFNLITV
+1349 
-1362 AVSGNEPTGQEAEPF
+1362 
-1377 SARKHSTNR
+1377 

>member
-1 MVPPAETKLISRATA
+1 MPGSRAPHSSSGVEGAFSPTMMKTEGKGERTLRSASPHRNAYKSDFHAIKCSFDGVNNPENTSNKTGLHQKLSSSSNGGGNDPHSRGRAATYGNRVHKIKNMFLQMGGSSTPSCESSPPAETKLISRATA
-16 AEYGSSPGSPSF
+16 AEYGPSPGSPSF
-28 LIVQKNNLL
+28 LIVQKNNIL
-37 NTATSPS
+37 NTSTSPC

-53 SSAADKVIRSSDE
+53 PSAADKVIRSNDE

-92 SSVDRYSPSK
+92 SSVDRHSPSK

-140 ENQSN
+140 ENQGN
-145 EELKQQHANSGSKSS
+145 EELKQQHPNSGSKSS

-182 SKETSKNDSSPNQDP
+182 SKEISKNYSPPNQDP
-197 LGGQQTL
+197 LRGHHSL
-204 NLSPVAE
+204 DSSAVAE
-211 GCLEK
+211 GCPEK
-216 GALPKVPEIC
+216 AVSTKVPVIL
-226 RDEPSKA
+226 RDELSEV
-233 LGKDRKEQL
+233 LGKDKREQL
-242 VLERKLWNMGSV
+242 VLEKSLWDMSSMPG
-254 PAQEAQQ
+254 QEAQRR
-261 TSDSVCSWVSPTEG
+261 SDSVLSRVSPMEG
-275 TCRELVA
+275 TCAELVA
-282 QDETSGHEKKG
+282 QNETSGHEKG
-293 LEKDHVDQENQ
+293 LEKDHVVQEDQALPRQ
-304 KLVCHVQE
+304 VQE
-312 GKRSD
+312 GRRRNYSS
-317 YALEVVEEFTD
+317 EVVGEFTE
-328 GSKTSWEEERDGMS
+328 GSETNREEERDGMS
-342 VRDGPV
+342 VKDGPV
-348 TQVQDVLEQEEDT
+348 TRVQDVLEQEGDT
-361 EEEEQALEKQSE
+361 EEEEQVVEKQRENFSA
-373 DFGDFGIE
+373 FGIE

-389 DTEPENQYPEGKEIL
+389 DIEPENEGPEGKEIL
-404 EGEEDYMYDSEY
+404 EGEEEEYMYDNEY

-428 APDRKVKFSTAPIKN
+428 EPDRKVKFSTAPI
-443 SCGEQEAEKKVFSTY
+443 KVFSTY

-491 PVEIEKGDRGLGISI
+491 PVEIEKGDSGLGISI

-577 REKPGAESE
+577 REKPGTQSE

-607 HDDTEQDDDYDDDE
+607 HDDTEQDDEYDDDD
-621 EDTYESHLH
+621 DTYESHLH

-640 ENEDIGLLLD
+640 ENEDISLPLD

-675 QLKDKLKVVEEEKN
+675 QLKEKLKIVEAEKN
-689 EWKFNRAQL
+689 EWKLSRAQL

-709 KKLETYWLEAQN
+709 KKLETYWLEAQS
-721 LCKTVNERLKETQE
+721 LCKTVNEHLKETQE

-756 KSPFP
+756 K
-761 SPPKLIR
+761 
-768 MEVQKEIEFMKK
+768 EIEFMKK
-780 EEDHSKLLEE
+780 EENHSRLLEE

-795 AEQLKIYQEKISELE
+795 AEQLKICQEKISELE
-810 NKLKAYEKKPYMF
+810 SKLKVYEKMPYMF
-823 EGGSLLE
+823 GGGNLLE
-830 DGCPSPGQSN
+830 DGCQSPGQYN
-840 EQSKIKEDNEKET
+840 EQSKIEENEKET
-853 KSIEER
+853 ESIEER
-859 INSLDMLISDFDVF
+859 LNSSDMLISDFDAF

-907 SLGGGQQTANL
+907 SLGAGQQTANL

-924 DSVLNRESSTMNLT
+924 DTVLNRELSTVYLT

-944 EKLPFPCLDDADR
+944 EKLTLPRLDDMDQ
-957 KSEKPEKRESTESP
+957 KSEKPEQTESTESP
-971 LESSPSASTQSSPVH
+971 LESSPSASTHSSPVH
-986 KPSNEN
+986 KPNNEN

-1001 PEGMTPNSPQG
+1001 PEDMAPNSPQG
-1012 YLKNVKQREAKGK
+1012 HPKNVKQREAKGK
-1025 GKEAKEER
+1025 GAKAEEKK
-1033 RNEDR
+1033 NEDK
-1038 TAETIEGIPSGKSK
+1038 TVETNEGTSSGKSK

-1113 FGDSHKEPQISSSSL
+1113 FGDSHKEPHISSSSL
-1128 QVTQSGQDGCEHSQ
+1128 HVTQSGQDSCEHGQ
-1142 EKNRSKS
+1142 EKNRSK
-1149 QTVFTLQC
+1149 
-1157 LGSFVNMS
+1157 
-1165 RIVIDDTYH
+1165 
-1174 SKPSCELSGLVTEPN
+1174 
-1189 LSGRS
+1189 
-1194 HTLTFSSN
+1194 
-1202 EALDDEFTT
+1202 ALDDEFTT

-1235 MGMNMEQYITEFT
+1235 MGMNMEQYIAEFT
-1248 AMNVDGQQLMQ
+1248 AMNIDGQQLMQ
-1259 LDSEKLKA
+1259 LDSEKLKT

-1303 EKEVRKTGRVKYRL
+1303 EREVRKTGRVVATL
-1317 AKEENSSQFSSLGAM
+1317 ESS
-1332 QIERFCR
+1332 C
-1339 KTPNYAGGTK
+1339 
-1349 NWSFQLNFNLITV
+1349 
-1362 AVSGNEPTGQEAEPF
+1362 
-1377 SARKHSTNR
+1377 

>member
-1 MVPPAETKLISRATA
+1 MMKTEGKGERTLRSASPHRNAYKSDFHAIKCSFDGVNNPDNTSNKTGLHQKLSTSSNGGGSDPHSRGRAATYGNRVHKIKNMFLQMGSSSSTTSCESSPPTETKLISRATA

-37 NTATSPS
+37 NTTTSPS
-44 SSPVDSLSV
+44 GGPVDSLSV

-66 ADLDKVALAEKFSET
+66 ADLDKAALAEKFSET

-102 CERSEDKRRRGS
+102 CERSEDKRRHGS

-125 SFNTEASLP
+125 SFNTEAR
-134 VALEKV
+134 
-140 ENQSN
+140 
-145 EELKQQHANSGSKSS
+145 
-160 FLNAGPISRRL
+160 PISRRL

-197 LGGQQTL
+197 LRGQQSL
-204 NLSPVAE
+204 NLSAVAE

-216 GALPKVPEIC
+216 GAFPKVPGLC

-233 LGKDRKEQL
+233 LGKDKRGQL
-242 VLERKLWNMGSV
+242 VLETSPWNMGSV
-254 PAQEAQQ
+254 PGQEAQQ
-261 TSDSVCSWVSPTEG
+261 KSDSVSSRVSPTEG
-275 TCRELVA
+275 VCTELVA
-282 QDETSGHEKKG
+282 QDETSGHEKEDSEKG
-293 LEKDHVDQENQ
+293 HAEQENQ

-312 GKRSD
+312 GKRSK
-317 YALEVVEEFTD
+317 YALEVLEEFTH
-328 GSKTSWEEERDGMS
+328 GSKANWEEERDGMS

-361 EEEEQALEKQSE
+361 EEEEQVLEKQSE
-373 DFGDFGIE
+373 DFSDFGIE

-389 DTEPENQYPEGKEIL
+389 DAEPENQDPEGKEIL
-404 EGEEDYMYDSEY
+404 EGEEEYMYDSEY

-428 APDRKVKFSTAPIKN
+428 EPDRKVKFSTAPI
-443 SCGEQEAEKKVFSTY
+443 KVFSTY

-607 HDDTEQDDDYDDDE
+607 HDDTEQDDDYDEEE

-660 KELQLKHAVTIAEVN
+660 KELQLKHAVTVAEVN
-675 QLKDKLKVVEEEKN
+675 QLKEKLKIVEAEKN

-756 KSPFP
+756 K
-761 SPPKLIR
+761 
-768 MEVQKEIEFMKK
+768 EIEFTKK

-810 NKLKAYEKKPYMF
+810 HKLKAYEQMPYVC
-823 EGGSLLE
+823 EDGSLLE
-830 DGCPSPGQSN
+830 DGCQSPGQSN

-859 INSLDMLISDFDVF
+859 INSLDMLVSDFDAC

-918 QDEDSE
+918 Q
-924 DSVLNRESSTMNLT
+924 
-938 KTLETS
+938 
-944 EKLPFPCLDDADR
+944 
-957 KSEKPEKRESTESP
+957 
-971 LESSPSASTQSSPVH
+971 
-986 KPSNEN
+986 
-992 STTTTRSPP
+992 
-1001 PEGMTPNSPQG
+1001 
-1012 YLKNVKQREAKGK
+1012 
-1025 GKEAKEER
+1025 
-1033 RNEDR
+1033 
-1038 TAETIEGIPSGKSK
+1038 
-1052 RRFPDFGGLRK
+1052 
-1063 SGGKGK
+1063 
-1069 KQEKENLRGS
+1069 
-1079 LDSRGSR
+1079 
-1086 ELLDDSGNNLSAS
+1086 
-1099 DSDSPVPTCMPFSW
+1099 
-1113 FGDSHKEPQISSSSL
+1113 
-1128 QVTQSGQDGCEHSQ
+1128 
-1142 EKNRSKS
+1142 
-1149 QTVFTLQC
+1149 
-1157 LGSFVNMS
+1157 S

-1202 EALDDEFTT
+1202 EVSFKALDDEFTT

-1259 LDSEKLKA
+1259 LDSEKLK
-1267 LGVSSQNDRSTI
+1267 
-1279 KKKIKDIRKTQEKLE
+1279 
-1294 KQKEKVQKK
+1294 
-1303 EKEVRKTGRVKYRL
+1303 
-1317 AKEENSSQFSSLGAM
+1317 
-1332 QIERFCR
+1332 
-1339 KTPNYAGGTK
+1339 
-1349 NWSFQLNFNLITV
+1349 
-1362 AVSGNEPTGQEAEPF
+1362 
-1377 SARKHSTNR
+1377 

>member
-1 MVPPAETKLISRATA
+1 MEEAFSSTMMKTEGKGERTLRSASPHRNAYKSDFHAIKCSFDGVNNPDNASNKTGLHQKLSTSSNGGGSDPHSRGRAATYGNRVHKIKNMFLQMGSSCESNPPAETKLISRATA

-37 NTATSPS
+37 NTSTSPS
-44 SSPVDSLSV
+44 GSPVDSLSV
-53 SSAADKVIRSSDE
+53 SSVADKVIRSNDE

-102 CERSEDKRRRGS
+102 CERSEDKRRHGS
-114 ASDCSNVVDHF
+114 ASDCSNVVEHF
-125 SFNTEASLP
+125 SFNTEASPP
-134 VALEKV
+134 VALEKA

-145 EELKQQHANSGSKSS
+145 EELKQQHTNSGSKSS
-160 FLNAGPISRRL
+160 LLNAGPISRRL

-182 SKETSKNDSSPNQDP
+182 SKETSKNDSSPSQDP
-197 LGGQQTL
+197 LRGQQTL
-204 NLSPVAE
+204 NSSAIAE

-216 GALPKVPEIC
+216 GAFLKVPEIC
-226 RDEPSKA
+226 GDEPSKV
-233 LGKDRKEQL
+233 LGKDKREQ
-242 VLERKLWNMGSV
+242 VLERSPWNMGSM
-254 PAQEAQQ
+254 PAQQI
-261 TSDSVCSWVSPTEG
+261 SDSVCSWVSPTEV
-275 TCRELVA
+275 TCTELVA
-282 QDETSGHEKKG
+282 QDETSGHEKKC
-293 LEKDHVDQENQ
+293 LEKDHVDEENQ
-304 KLVCHVQE
+304 KLVCDAQE

-317 YALEVVEEFTD
+317 YALEVVEEFMD
-328 GSKTSWEEERDGMS
+328 GSKTSWEEEGDGMS

-348 TQVQDVLEQEEDT
+348 PQVQDVLEQEEGT
-361 EEEEQALEKQSE
+361 EEEEQVLEKQSE
-373 DFGDFGIE
+373 DFSDFGIE

-389 DTEPENQYPEGKEIL
+389 DTEPENQEPEGKEIL

-428 APDRKVKFSTAPIKN
+428 APDRKVKFSTAPI
-443 SCGEQEAEKKVFSTY
+443 KVFSTY

-602 EQHYV
+602 EQHYA
-607 HDDTEQDDDYDDDE
+607 HDDTEQDDDYDDEE

-650 MDSAQSLLKF
+650 MDSAESLLKF

-675 QLKDKLKVVEEEKN
+675 QLKEKLKVVEAEKN

-756 KSPFP
+756 K
-761 SPPKLIR
+761 
-768 MEVQKEIEFMKK
+768 EIEFMKK

-810 NKLKAYEKKPYMF
+810 NKLIAYEKMPYVF
-823 EGGSLLE
+823 EGDSLLE
-830 DGCPSPGQSN
+830 DDCQSPDQSN
-840 EQSKIKEDNEKET
+840 EQSKIKENNEKET

-859 INSLDMLISDFDVF
+859 ISSLDMLVSDFDAF

-907 SLGGGQQTANL
+907 SLGGAQQTANL

-924 DSVLNRESSTMNLT
+924 DHVLNRESSSVYLT
-938 KTLETS
+938 KSLETS
-944 EKLPFPCLDDADR
+944 EKLPLPCLDDADR

-971 LESSPSASTQSSPVH
+971 LESSPSASTHSSPVH
-986 KPSNEN
+986 KPNNEN

-1033 RNEDR
+1033 KNEDR
-1038 TAETIEGIPSGKSK
+1038 TAETNEGIPPGKSK

-1099 DSDSPVPTCMPFSW
+1099 DSDSPAPTCMPFSW
-1113 FGDSHKEPQISSSSL
+1113 FGDSHKEPQVSSSGL
-1128 QVTQSGQDGCEHSQ
+1128 QVTQSGQDGCEHGQ
-1142 EKNRSKS
+1142 DKNRSK
-1149 QTVFTLQC
+1149 
-1157 LGSFVNMS
+1157 
-1165 RIVIDDTYH
+1165 
-1174 SKPSCELSGLVTEPN
+1174 
-1189 LSGRS
+1189 
-1194 HTLTFSSN
+1194 
-1202 EALDDEFTT
+1202 ALDDEFTT

-1267 LGVSSQNDRSTI
+1267 LGVTSQNDRSTI

-1303 EKEVRKTGRVKYRL
+1303 EKEVRKTGRVVATL
-1317 AKEENSSQFSSLGAM
+1317 ESS
-1332 QIERFCR
+1332 C
-1339 KTPNYAGGTK
+1339 
-1349 NWSFQLNFNLITV
+1349 
-1362 AVSGNEPTGQEAEPF
+1362 
-1377 SARKHSTNR
+1377 

>member
-1 MVPPAETKLISRATA
+1 MMKTEGKGERTLRSASPHRNAYKSDFHAIKCSFDGINNPENASNKTVLHQKLSTSSNGGGNDPHSRGRAATYGNRVHKIKSMFLQMGGSSTPSCESSPPAETKLISRATA
-16 AEYGSSPGSPSF
+16 AEYGPSPGSPSF

-37 NTATSPS
+37 NTSTGPC

-53 SSAADKVIRSSDE
+53 PSAADKAIRSNDE
-66 ADLDKVALAEKFSET
+66 SDLDKAALAEKFSET

-102 CERSEDKRRRGS
+102 CERTEDKKRRSS
-114 ASDCSNVVDHF
+114 ASDCSNVVDHG
-125 SFNTEASLP
+125 FNTEASPP

-140 ENQSN
+140 ENQGN
-145 EELKQQHANSGSKSS
+145 DELKQQPPNSGSKSS

-171 ESFLGDSDTEE
+171 ESFLGDSDSDE
-182 SKETSKNDSSPNQDP
+182 SKEISKNASPLNQDP
-197 LGGQQTL
+197 LRGHHSL
-204 NLSPVAE
+204 DSSAVAE
-211 GCLEK
+211 GCQEK
-216 GALPKVPEIC
+216 AVPTKVPVILRGELS
-226 RDEPSKA
+226 EA
-233 LGKDRKEQL
+233 LGKDKREQL
-242 VLERKLWNMGSV
+242 VLERSLWDMGS
-254 PAQEAQQ
+254 ASGQEAQRR
-261 TSDSVCSWVSPTEG
+261 SDGFPSRVSRMEG
-275 TCRELVA
+275 TCAELVT
-282 QDETSGHEKKG
+282 QDETSGHEKDG
-293 LEKDHVDQENQ
+293 LEKDHVVQEDQLLIRQ
-304 KLVCHVQE
+304 VQE
-312 GKRSD
+312 GKRSN
-317 YALEVVEEFTD
+317 YALEVVEEFTE
-328 GSKTSWEEERDGMS
+328 GSESHQEEERDGMS
-342 VRDGPV
+342 VRDGSV
-348 TQVQDVLEQEEDT
+348 TRVQDVLEQEGGT
-361 EEEEQALEKQSE
+361 EEEEQVLEKQSK
-373 DFGDFGIE
+373 DFRAFGIE
-381 NAAFDDDR
+381 NVAFDDDR
-389 DTEPENQYPEGKEIL
+389 DTEPENQGPEGRESL
-404 EGEEDYMYDSEY
+404 EGEEEECMYDSEY

-428 APDRKVKFSTAPIKN
+428 QPDRKVKFSTAPI
-443 SCGEQEAEKKVFSTY
+443 KVFSTY

-491 PVEIEKGDRGLGISI
+491 PVEIEKGDSGLGISI

-577 REKPGAESE
+577 REKPGTQSE

-607 HDDTEQDDDYDDDE
+607 HDDTEQDDDYDDDD
-621 EDTYESHLH
+621 DTYESHLH

-640 ENEDIGLLLD
+640 DNEDIGLPLD

-675 QLKDKLKVVEEEKN
+675 QLKERLKIVEAEKN
-689 EWKFNRAQL
+689 EWKLSRAQL

-709 KKLETYWLEAQN
+709 KKLETYWLEAQS
-721 LCKTVNERLKETQE
+721 LCKTVNEHLKETQE

-742 KYNKAKKLLKDYQQ
+742 KYSKAKKLLKDYQQ
-756 KSPFP
+756 K
-761 SPPKLIR
+761 
-768 MEVQKEIEFMKK
+768 ETEFMKK

-795 AEQLKIYQEKISELE
+795 AEQLRVYQEKISELE
-810 NKLKAYEKKPYMF
+810 SKLKVYERMPYMF
-823 EGGSLLE
+823 GGSSLLE
-830 DGCPSPGQSN
+830 DVCQSPGQYN
-840 EQSKIKEDNEKET
+840 EDLKTKEENEKET
-853 KSIEER
+853 ESIEDR
-859 INSLDMLISDFDVF
+859 LNCSDMLISDFDAF

-907 SLGGGQQTANL
+907 SLGAGHQTADL

-924 DSVLNRESSTMNLT
+924 DAVLNRELSPVYLT

-944 EKLPFPCLDDADR
+944 EKLTLPHLDDIDR
-957 KSEKPEKRESTESP
+957 KSEKLEQTESTESP
-971 LESSPSASTQSSPVH
+971 LESSPSASTHSSPVH
-986 KPSNEN
+986 KPNNEN

-1001 PEGMTPNSPQG
+1001 PEEMAANSPQG
-1012 YLKNVKQREAKGK
+1012 YSKNVKQREAKGK
-1025 GKEAKEER
+1025 SREAKAEEKK
-1033 RNEDR
+1033 NEDR
-1038 TAETIEGIPSGKSK
+1038 TVETNEGTSSGKSK

-1069 KQEKENLRGS
+1069 KHEKENLRGS

-1113 FGDSHKEPQISSSSL
+1113 FGDSHKESQISSSSSHFA
-1128 QVTQSGQDGCEHSQ
+1128 QSGQDSCEHGQ
-1142 EKNRSKS
+1142 EKNK
-1149 QTVFTLQC
+1149 
-1157 LGSFVNMS
+1157 N
-1165 RIVIDDTYH
+1165 
-1174 SKPSCELSGLVTEPN
+1174 K
-1189 LSGRS
+1189 
-1194 HTLTFSSN
+1194 
-1202 EALDDEFTT
+1202 ALDDEFAT

-1294 KQKEKVQKK
+1294 KQKEKFQKK
-1303 EKEVRKTGRVKYRL
+1303 EREVRKTGRVVTTL
-1317 AKEENSSQFSSLGAM
+1317 ESS
-1332 QIERFCR
+1332 C
-1339 KTPNYAGGTK
+1339 
-1349 NWSFQLNFNLITV
+1349 
-1362 AVSGNEPTGQEAEPF
+1362 
-1377 SARKHSTNR
+1377 

>member
-1 MVPPAETKLISRATA
+1 MMKTEGKGERTLRSASPHRNAYKSDFHAIKCTFDGVNNPDNASNKTGLHQNLSTSSSGGGSDPHSRGRAATYGNRVHKIKNMFLQMGSSSSTTSCESSPPAETKLISRATA

-28 LIVQKNNLL
+28 LTVQKNNLL
-37 NTATSPS
+37 NTTTSPS
-44 SSPVDSLSV
+44 SGPMDSLSM

-125 SFNTEASLP
+125 SFNTEASPP

-197 LGGQQTL
+197 LRGQQTL
-204 NLSPVAE
+204 NQSAIAE
-211 GCLEK
+211 GCLER
-216 GALPKVPEIC
+216 GAFPKVPEIC

-233 LGKDRKEQL
+233 LGKDKREQL
-242 VLERKLWNMGSV
+242 ILERSTWNMGSV
-254 PAQEAQQ
+254 PAWEAQQ

-275 TCRELVA
+275 TCTELVA
-282 QDETSGHEKKG
+282 QDETSGHEKKS

-317 YALEVVEEFTD
+317 CALEVVEEFMD
-328 GSKTSWEEERDGMS
+328 GSKTSWEEERDGIS
-342 VRDGPV
+342 VRDSLV
-348 TQVQDVLEQEEDT
+348 IQVQDVLEQEGDT
-361 EEEEQALEKQSE
+361 EEEEQVLEKQSE
-373 DFGDFGIE
+373 DFSDFGIE
-381 NAAFDDDR
+381 NAAFNDDR
-389 DTEPENQYPEGKEIL
+389 DTEPENQEPEGKEIL
-404 EGEEDYMYDSEY
+404 EGVEDYMYDSEY

-428 APDRKVKFSTAPIKN
+428 VPDRKVKFSTAPI
-443 SCGEQEAEKKVFSTY
+443 KVFSTY

-607 HDDTEQDDDYDDDE
+607 HDDTEQDDDYDDEE

-660 KELQLKHAVTIAEVN
+660 KELQLKHSVTIAEVN
-675 QLKDKLKVVEEEKN
+675 QLKEKLKVVEAEKN

-742 KYNKAKKLLKDYQQ
+742 KYSKAKKLLKDYQ
-756 KSPFP
+756 
-761 SPPKLIR
+761 
-768 MEVQKEIEFMKK
+768 QKEIEFMKK

-810 NKLKAYEKKPYMF
+810 NKLKAYEKMPYMF

-830 DGCPSPGQSN
+830 DGCQSPGQSN
-840 EQSKIKEDNEKET
+840 NQSKTKDSEKET
-853 KSIEER
+853 NSIEER
-859 INSLDMLISDFDVF
+859 INSLDMLISDFDAF

-924 DSVLNRESSTMNLT
+924 DGVLNRESSAMYPT

-944 EKLPFPCLDDADR
+944 EKLPLPCLDDTYR

-971 LESSPSASTQSSPVH
+971 LESSPSASTHSSPVH
-986 KPSNEN
+986 KPNNEN
-992 STTTTRSPP
+992 STAATSSPP

-1012 YLKNVKQREAKGK
+1012 YLKNVKQKETKGK
-1025 GKEAKEER
+1025 GKETKEER
-1033 RNEDR
+1033 KNEDR
-1038 TAETIEGIPSGKSK
+1038 TAETNEGIPSGKSK

-1069 KQEKENLRGS
+1069 KQEKEILRGS

-1128 QVTQSGQDGCEHSQ
+1128 QVTQGGQDGCEHGQ
-1142 EKNRSKS
+1142 EKNRSK
-1149 QTVFTLQC
+1149 
-1157 LGSFVNMS
+1157 
-1165 RIVIDDTYH
+1165 
-1174 SKPSCELSGLVTEPN
+1174 
-1189 LSGRS
+1189 
-1194 HTLTFSSN
+1194 
-1202 EALDDEFTT
+1202 ALDDEFTT

-1303 EKEVRKTGRVKYRL
+1303 EKEVRKTGRVVATL
-1317 AKEENSSQFSSLGAM
+1317 ESS
-1332 QIERFCR
+1332 C
-1339 KTPNYAGGTK
+1339 
-1349 NWSFQLNFNLITV
+1349 
-1362 AVSGNEPTGQEAEPF
+1362 
-1377 SARKHSTNR
+1377 

>member
-1 MVPPAETKLISRATA
+1 MMKTEGKGERTLRSASPHRNAYKSDFHAIKCSFDGVNSPENTSNKTGLQQKLSTSSNGGGNDPHSRGRAATYGNRVHKIKSMFLQMGGSTSTPSCESSPPAETKLISRATA
-16 AEYGSSPGSPSF
+16 AEHGPSPGSTSF
-28 LIVQKNNLL
+28 LIIQKNNLL
-37 NTATSPS
+37 NTSTSPS
-44 SSPVDSLSV
+44 SSPVDSSSV
-53 SSAADKVIRSSDE
+53 PSTADKIVRSNDE

-102 CERSEDKRRRGS
+102 CERSEDKRRHGS
-114 ASDCSNVVDHF
+114 ASDCSSVVDHF
-125 SFNTEASLP
+125 SFNTEVSPP
-134 VALEKV
+134 VGLDKV
-140 ENQSN
+140 ENQGS
-145 EELKQQHANSGSKSS
+145 ELKQQHPNNGSKTS

-182 SKETSKNDSSPNQDP
+182 SKEISKSDSPNQGP
-197 LGGQQTL
+197 LRGHCSLDSSIAVEGSLEKTTSTKVPVIGRDGLSDVFEKDKREEAVLGRSLKDTSSIPSQEAKWRTETV
-204 NLSPVAE
+204 LSPISPVE
-211 GCLEK
+211 ET
-216 GALPKVPEIC
+216 
-226 RDEPSKA
+226 
-233 LGKDRKEQL
+233 
-242 VLERKLWNMGSV
+242 SV
-254 PAQEAQQ
+254 
-261 TSDSVCSWVSPTEG
+261 
-275 TCRELVA
+275 ELAV
-282 QDETSGHEKKG
+282 QDETSGHEKEG
-293 LEKDHVDQENQ
+293 LEKGHVVCEDQALKYQ
-304 KLVCHVQE
+304 IQE
-312 GKRSD
+312 GKS
-317 YALEVVEEFTD
+317 YSLEVVEEFTERN
-328 GSKTSWEEERDGMS
+328 GTNQEEVRDGMS
-342 VRDGPV
+342 VNDGP
-348 TQVQDVLEQEEDT
+348 VQDVLQQERDT
-361 EEEEQALEKQSE
+361 EEEEQVVEKQSYN
-373 DFGDFGIE
+373 FCAFGIE
-381 NAAFDDDR
+381 NAAFDDYR
-389 DTEPENQYPEGKEIL
+389 DAESENQEPEDNEIL
-404 EGEEDYMYDSEY
+404 EEEAEYMYDSEY

-428 APDRKVKFSTAPIKN
+428 EPDRKVKFSTAPI
-443 SCGEQEAEKKVFSTY
+443 KVFSTY

-491 PVEIEKGDRGLGISI
+491 PVEIEKGDSGLGISI

-577 REKPGAESE
+577 REKPGTQSE

-607 HDDTEQDDDYDDDE
+607 HDDTEQDDEYDDDD
-621 EDTYESHLH
+621 DTYESHLH
-630 GKSVEVFDLP
+630 EKSVEVFDLP
-640 ENEDIGLLLD
+640 ENEDISLPLD

-660 KELQLKHAVTIAEVN
+660 KELQLKHAVTVAEVN
-675 QLKDKLKVVEEEKN
+675 QLKEKLEVVEAEKN
-689 EWKFNRAQL
+689 EWKLNRAQL
-698 QQNLDE
+698 QQNLEE

-709 KKLETYWLEAQN
+709 KKLETYWLEAQS
-721 LCKTVNERLKETQE
+721 LCKTVNEHLKETQE

-742 KYNKAKKLLKDYQQ
+742 KYSKAKKLLKDYQ
-756 KSPFP
+756 
-761 SPPKLIR
+761 
-768 MEVQKEIEFMKK
+768 QKEIEFMKK
-780 EEDHSKLLEE
+780 EEDHSRILEE

-795 AEQLKIYQEKISELE
+795 AEQLKMYQEKISELE
-810 NKLKAYEKKPYMF
+810 SKLTVYEKMPYMF
-823 EGGSLLE
+823 GSGTLLE
-830 DGCPSPGQSN
+830 DSCQNPSQQN
-840 EQSKIKEDNEKET
+840 EQSKMREESEKET
-853 KSIEER
+853 ESVEER
-859 INSLDMLISDFDVF
+859 LNSSEMLISDFDAF

-907 SLGGGQQTANL
+907 SLGAGQQTVNL

-924 DSVLNRESSTMNLT
+924 DTVFNREVSIAHLT
-938 KTLETS
+938 KTLEIS
-944 EKLPFPCLDDADR
+944 EKLTLPHLDDIER
-957 KSEKPEKRESTESP
+957 KSEKPEQTQSTESP
-971 LESSPSASTQSSPVH
+971 LESSPSASTHSSPVH
-986 KPSNEN
+986 KPNSEN
-992 STTTTRSPP
+992 STTTTHSPP
-1001 PEGMTPNSPQG
+1001 PEEMALNSPQG
-1012 YLKNVKQREAKGK
+1012 YTKNIKQREVKGK
-1025 GKEAKEER
+1025 GKEAKEEKK
-1033 RNEDR
+1033 NEDK
-1038 TAETIEGIPSGKSK
+1038 TVETNEGASSGKSK

-1069 KQEKENLRGS
+1069 KQEKESVRGS

-1113 FGDSHKEPQISSSSL
+1113 FGDSHKEPQVSSSSL
-1128 QVTQSGQDGCEHSQ
+1128 HFTQSGQDSCEHGQ
-1142 EKNRSKS
+1142 DKNRSK
-1149 QTVFTLQC
+1149 
-1157 LGSFVNMS
+1157 S

-1174 SKPSCELSGLVTEPN
+1174 SKPSCELSGLVTEPK

-1194 HTLTFSSN
+1194 HTLIFSSN

-1235 MGMNMEQYITEFT
+1235 MGMNMEQYISEFT
-1248 AMNVDGQQLMQ
+1248 AMNIDGQQLMQ
-1259 LDSEKLKA
+1259 LDSDKLKA

-1303 EKEVRKTGRVKYRL
+1303 EREVRKTARVVTTL
-1317 AKEENSSQFSSLGAM
+1317 ESS
-1332 QIERFCR
+1332 C
-1339 KTPNYAGGTK
+1339 
-1349 NWSFQLNFNLITV
+1349 
-1362 AVSGNEPTGQEAEPF
+1362 
-1377 SARKHSTNR
+1377 

>member
-1 MVPPAETKLISRATA
+1 MMKTEGKGERTLRSASPHRNAYKSDFHAIKCSFDGINNPENASNKTGLHQKLSTSSNGGGNDPHSRGRAATYGNRVHKIKSMFLQMGGSSSALSCESSPSAETKLISRATA
-16 AEYGSSPGSPSF
+16 AEYGPSPSSPSS

-37 NTATSPS
+37 NTSTSPCG
-44 SSPVDSLSV
+44 SPVDSLSV
-53 SSAADKVIRSSDE
+53 PSAADKVIRGNDE
-66 ADLDKVALAEKFSET
+66 ADLDKVALAEKFSEA

-102 CERSEDKRRRGS
+102 CERSEDKRRRSS

-125 SFNTEASLP
+125 SFNTEVSLP
-134 VALEKV
+134 VAQEKV
-140 ENQSN
+140 ENQGN
-145 EELKQQHANSGSKSS
+145 EELKQQHLNSGSKSS

-182 SKETSKNDSSPNQDP
+182 SKLISKNDSYTRDPFKGHHSWDSPA
-197 LGGQQTL
+197 
-204 NLSPVAE
+204 VAE

-216 GALPKVPEIC
+216 TLSTKAPVIL
-226 RDEPSKA
+226 RDDLSEA
-233 LGKDRKEQL
+233 LGKSKREQL
-242 VLERKLWNMGSV
+242 VLERSLWDVGSTHG
-254 PAQEAQQ
+254 QEALQG
-261 TSDSVCSWVSPTEG
+261 SDSVLSQISPVKG
-275 TCRELVA
+275 TCAELVA
-282 QDETSGHEKKG
+282 QDETSGHEKG
-293 LEKDHVDQENQ
+293 LEKDHAVQEDQ
-304 KLVCHVQE
+304 LLRYHVQE

-317 YALEVVEEFTD
+317 FSLDVVEEFTE
-328 GSKTSWEEERDGMS
+328 GSNREEERDGMS
-342 VRDGPV
+342 VKGGMV
-348 TQVQDVLEQEEDT
+348 TQVQDVLEQEGGDT
-361 EEEEQALEKQSE
+361 EEEEQVMEKQSE
-373 DFGDFGIE
+373 TFSAFGIE

-389 DTEPENQYPEGKEIL
+389 NTEPENQRPEGNEIL
-404 EGEEDYMYDSEY
+404 EGEEEEEYMYDSEY

-428 APDRKVKFSTAPIKN
+428 EPDRKVKFSTAPI
-443 SCGEQEAEKKVFSTY
+443 KVFSTY

-491 PVEIEKGDRGLGISI
+491 PVEIEKGDSGLGISI

-526 ITDGGAAQRDGR
+526 ITDGGAAQSDGR

-577 REKPGAESE
+577 REKPGTQSE

-607 HDDTEQDDDYDDDE
+607 HEDTEQDDDYDDDD
-621 EDTYESHLH
+621 DTYESHLH

-640 ENEDIGLLLD
+640 ENEDIGLPLD

-675 QLKDKLKVVEEEKN
+675 QLKEKLKIVEAEKN
-689 EWKFNRAQL
+689 EWKLSRAQL
-698 QQNLDE
+698 QQNLED

-709 KKLETYWLEAQN
+709 KKLETYWLEAQS
-721 LCKTVNERLKETQE
+721 LCKTVNEHLKETQE

-742 KYNKAKKLLKDYQQ
+742 KYSKAKKLLKDYQQ
-756 KSPFP
+756 K
-761 SPPKLIR
+761 
-768 MEVQKEIEFMKK
+768 EIEFLKK
-780 EEDHSKLLEE
+780 EEDHSRLLEE
-790 RDQKY
+790 RDQKN

-810 NKLKAYEKKPYMF
+810 SKLKVYEGMPYMF
-823 EGGSLLE
+823 GGGSLLE
-830 DGCPSPGQSN
+830 DGCQSLGQYK
-840 EQSKIKEDNEKET
+840 EQSKIREESEKEIE
-853 KSIEER
+853 SIEER
-859 INSLDMLISDFDVF
+859 LNSSDMLISDFDAF

-907 SLGGGQQTANL
+907 SLGAVQQTTNL

-924 DSVLNRESSTMNLT
+924 DTVLNRELSTVYLT
-938 KTLETS
+938 KSLETS
-944 EKLPFPCLDDADR
+944 EKLTLPRLDDIDR
-957 KSEKPEKRESTESP
+957 KSEKPEQTESTESP
-971 LESSPSASTQSSPVH
+971 LESSPSASTHSSPVH
-986 KPSNEN
+986 KPNNEN
-992 STTTTRSPP
+992 STTTSRSPP
-1001 PEGMTPNSPQG
+1001 PEEVSPNSPQG

-1025 GKEAKEER
+1025 GKEAKEEKK
-1033 RNEDR
+1033 NEDR
-1038 TAETIEGIPSGKSK
+1038 TVEANEGTSSGKSK

-1069 KQEKENLRGS
+1069 KQEKENLRSS
-1079 LDSRGSR
+1079 LESRGSR

-1128 QVTQSGQDGCEHSQ
+1128 HVSQSGQDGWEHGQ
-1142 EKNRSKS
+1142 EKNRSK
-1149 QTVFTLQC
+1149 
-1157 LGSFVNMS
+1157 S

-1211 TGKQNQW
+1211 GKQNQW

-1248 AMNVDGQQLMQ
+1248 AMNIDGQQLMQ

-1303 EKEVRKTGRVKYRL
+1303 EREVRKTGRVVATL
-1317 AKEENSSQFSSLGAM
+1317 ESS
-1332 QIERFCR
+1332 C
-1339 KTPNYAGGTK
+1339 
-1349 NWSFQLNFNLITV
+1349 
-1362 AVSGNEPTGQEAEPF
+1362 
-1377 SARKHSTNR
+1377 

>member
-1 MVPPAETKLISRATA
+1 MMKTEGKGERTLRSASPHRNAYKSDFHAIKCSFDGVNNPENASNKSGLHQKLSTPANGGGNDPHSRGRAATYGNRVHKIKNMFLQMGGSSSTPSCESPPAETKLIGRATA
-16 AEYGSSPGSPSF
+16 AEYGPSPGSPSF

-37 NTATSPS
+37 NTSTSPCG
-44 SSPVDSLSV
+44 SPVDSLSV
-53 SSAADKVIRSSDE
+53 PSAADKVIRSNDE

-102 CERSEDKRRRGS
+102 CERSEDKRRRSS

-140 ENQSN
+140 ENQGN
-145 EELKQQHANSGSKSS
+145 EELKQQHPNSGSKSS

-182 SKETSKNDSSPNQDP
+182 SKEVSKNDSPPNQDP
-197 LGGQQTL
+197 LRGHNSLG
-204 NLSPVAE
+204 SSAVAE
-211 GCLEK
+211 GCTEK
-216 GALPKVPEIC
+216 AASTKVPVILRGELS
-226 RDEPSKA
+226 EA
-233 LGKDRKEQL
+233 LGEDKRDQL
-242 VLERKLWNMGSV
+242 VLERSLWDVGSM
-254 PAQEAQQ
+254 PGQEAQRR
-261 TSDSVCSWVSPTEG
+261 SDSVLPRVSPVEG
-275 TCRELVA
+275 TCAELLA
-282 QDETSGHEKKG
+282 QDETSGHEKEG
-293 LEKDHVDQENQ
+293 LEKEHFVQEDQLLLCQ
-304 KLVCHVQE
+304 IRE
-312 GKRSD
+312 GKRSN
-317 YALEVVEEFTD
+317 YSLEVVGEFTE
-328 GSKTSWEEERDGMS
+328 GSETNREEEGDGMS

-348 TQVQDVLEQEEDT
+348 TRAQDVLEQERDT
-361 EEEEQALEKQSE
+361 EEEEQVVEKQSE
-373 DFGDFGIE
+373 SFSAFGIE

-389 DTEPENQYPEGKEIL
+389 DTEAESQGPEGKEIL
-404 EGEEDYMYDSEY
+404 EGEEEEYMYDSEY

-428 APDRKVKFSTAPIKN
+428 EPDRKVKFSTAPI
-443 SCGEQEAEKKVFSTY
+443 KVFSTY

-491 PVEIEKGDRGLGISI
+491 PVEIEKGDSGLGISI

-526 ITDGGAAQRDGR
+526 ITDGGAAQRDGRFYLLYR

-577 REKPGAESE
+577 REKPGTQSE

-607 HDDTEQDDDYDDDE
+607 HDDTEQDDDYDDDD
-621 EDTYESHLH
+621 DTYESHLH

-640 ENEDIGLLLD
+640 ENEDICLPLD

-675 QLKDKLKVVEEEKN
+675 QLKEKLKIVEAEKN
-689 EWKFNRAQL
+689 EWKLSRAQL

-709 KKLETYWLEAQN
+709 KKLETYWLEAQS
-721 LCKTVNERLKETQE
+721 LCKTVNEHLKETQE

-742 KYNKAKKLLKDYQQ
+742 KYSKAKKLLKDYQ
-756 KSPFP
+756 
-761 SPPKLIR
+761 
-768 MEVQKEIEFMKK
+768 QKEIEFMKK
-780 EEDHSKLLEE
+780 EEDHSRLLEE
-790 RDQKY
+790 RDQQY

-810 NKLKAYEKKPYMF
+810 SKLKVYERMPYMF
-823 EGGSLLE
+823 GGDSLLE
-830 DGCPSPGQSN
+830 DGCQSPGQYN
-840 EQSKIKEDNEKET
+840 EQSKIREENEKKIE
-853 KSIEER
+853 SIEER
-859 INSLDMLISDFDVF
+859 LNSSDPLISDFDAF

-907 SLGGGQQTANL
+907 SLGAGQQAAN
-918 QDEDSE
+918 Q
-924 DSVLNRESSTMNLT
+924 VLML
-938 KTLETS
+938 
-944 EKLPFPCLDDADR
+944 
-957 KSEKPEKRESTESP
+957 
-971 LESSPSASTQSSPVH
+971 
-986 KPSNEN
+986 
-992 STTTTRSPP
+992 
-1001 PEGMTPNSPQG
+1001 
-1012 YLKNVKQREAKGK
+1012 
-1025 GKEAKEER
+1025 
-1033 RNEDR
+1033 
-1038 TAETIEGIPSGKSK
+1038 
-1052 RRFPDFGGLRK
+1052 
-1063 SGGKGK
+1063 
-1069 KQEKENLRGS
+1069 
-1079 LDSRGSR
+1079 
-1086 ELLDDSGNNLSAS
+1086 
-1099 DSDSPVPTCMPFSW
+1099 
-1113 FGDSHKEPQISSSSL
+1113 
-1128 QVTQSGQDGCEHSQ
+1128 
-1142 EKNRSKS
+1142 
-1149 QTVFTLQC
+1149 
-1157 LGSFVNMS
+1157 S

-1202 EALDDEFTT
+1202 EVSFKALDDEFTT

-1248 AMNVDGQQLMQ
+1248 AMNIDGQQLMQ
-1259 LDSEKLKA
+1259 LDSEKLK
-1267 LGVSSQNDRSTI
+1267 
-1279 KKKIKDIRKTQEKLE
+1279 
-1294 KQKEKVQKK
+1294 
-1303 EKEVRKTGRVKYRL
+1303 
-1317 AKEENSSQFSSLGAM
+1317 
-1332 QIERFCR
+1332 
-1339 KTPNYAGGTK
+1339 
-1349 NWSFQLNFNLITV
+1349 
-1362 AVSGNEPTGQEAEPF
+1362 
-1377 SARKHSTNR
+1377 

>member
-1 MVPPAETKLISRATA
+1 MMKTEGKGERTLRSASPHRNAYKSDFHAIKCSFDGVNNPDNASNKTGLHQKLSTSSNGGGSDPHSRGRAATYGNRVHKIKNMFLQMGSSCESNPPADTKRATA

-37 NTATSPS
+37 NTSTSPS
-44 SSPVDSLSV
+44 GSPVDSTSV
-53 SSAADKVIRSSDE
+53 SSSADKVIRSNDE

-102 CERSEDKRRRGS
+102 CERSEDKRRHGS

-125 SFNTEASLP
+125 SFNTEASPP
-134 VALEKV
+134 VVLEKA

-145 EELKQQHANSGSKSS
+145 EELKQQHTNSGSKSS

-182 SKETSKNDSSPNQDP
+182 CKETSKNDSSPSQDP
-197 LGGQQTL
+197 LRGQQTL
-204 NLSPVAE
+204 NSSAIAE
-211 GCLEK
+211 GCREK
-216 GALPKVPEIC
+216 GAFPKAPETC

-233 LGKDRKEQL
+233 LGKDKREQL
-242 VLERKLWNMGSV
+242 VLERSPWNMGSM

-261 TSDSVCSWVSPTEG
+261 MSDSVCSWVSPTEV
-275 TCRELVA
+275 TCTELVA

-293 LEKDHVDQENQ
+293 LEKDHVDEENQ
-304 KLVCHVQE
+304 KLTCDLQE
-312 GKRSD
+312 GKRSN
-317 YALEVVEEFTD
+317 YALEVVEEFMD
-328 GSKTSWEEERDGMS
+328 GSKTRWEGDGMS
-342 VRDGPV
+342 VRDGPAP
-348 TQVQDVLEQEEDT
+348 QVQDVLEQEEGT
-361 EEEEQALEKQSE
+361 EEEEQVLEKQSE
-373 DFGDFGIE
+373 DFSDFGIE

-389 DTEPENQYPEGKEIL
+389 DTEPENQEPEGREIL

-428 APDRKVKFSTAPIKN
+428 APDRKVKFSTAPI
-443 SCGEQEAEKKVFSTY
+443 KVFSTY

-577 REKPGAESE
+577 REKPGSESE

-602 EQHYV
+602 EQHYA
-607 HDDTEQDDDYDDDE
+607 HDDTEQDDDYDDEE
-621 EDTYESHLH
+621 EDTYESHLR

-650 MDSAQSLLKF
+650 MDSAESLLKF

-675 QLKDKLKVVEEEKN
+675 QLKEKLKVVEAEKN

-756 KSPFP
+756 K
-761 SPPKLIR
+761 
-768 MEVQKEIEFMKK
+768 EIEFMKK

-810 NKLKAYEKKPYMF
+810 NKLKAYEKMPYVF

-830 DGCPSPGQSN
+830 DGCQSPDQSN

-859 INSLDMLISDFDVF
+859 TNSLDMLVSDFDAF

-907 SLGGGQQTANL
+907 SLGVAQQTANL

-924 DSVLNRESSTMNLT
+924 DHVLNRESSSMYLT
-938 KTLETS
+938 KTLETG
-944 EKLPFPCLDDADR
+944 EKLPLPCLEDPDR

-971 LESSPSASTQSSPVH
+971 LESSPSASTHSSPVH
-986 KPSNEN
+986 KPNNEN

-1001 PEGMTPNSPQG
+1001 PEGMAPNSPQG

-1025 GKEAKEER
+1025 GKETKEER
-1033 RNEDR
+1033 KNEDR
-1038 TAETIEGIPSGKSK
+1038 TAETNEGIPPGKSK

-1086 ELLDDSGNNLSAS
+1086 ELLDDSGNYLSAS
-1099 DSDSPVPTCMPFSW
+1099 DSDSPAPTCMPFSW
-1113 FGDSHKEPQISSSSL
+1113 FGDSHKEPQVSSSSL
-1128 QVTQSGQDGCEHSQ
+1128 QVTQSGQDGCEHGQ
-1142 EKNRSKS
+1142 DKNRSK
-1149 QTVFTLQC
+1149 
-1157 LGSFVNMS
+1157 
-1165 RIVIDDTYH
+1165 
-1174 SKPSCELSGLVTEPN
+1174 
-1189 LSGRS
+1189 
-1194 HTLTFSSN
+1194 
-1202 EALDDEFTT
+1202 ALDDEFTT

-1267 LGVSSQNDRSTI
+1267 LGVTSQNDRSTI

-1303 EKEVRKTGRVKYRL
+1303 EKEVRKTGRVVATL
-1317 AKEENSSQFSSLGAM
+1317 ESS
-1332 QIERFCR
+1332 C
-1339 KTPNYAGGTK
+1339 
-1349 NWSFQLNFNLITV
+1349 
-1362 AVSGNEPTGQEAEPF
+1362 
-1377 SARKHSTNR
+1377 